1 MNTSKCPKC
10 EKGVFQLES
19 LEPIGSNRNILNVI
33 CHTCSTVV
41 GSLDYCSNGESQ
53 EKTEKQFS
61 EINHKLNVINQNL
74 GKVLQ
79 HLNLNS

>member
-10 EKGVFQLES
+10 EKGVFQFES
-19 LEPIGSNRNILNVI
+19 ITPIGSKREILNVI

-41 GSLDYCSNGESQ
+41 GSLDYCSNGEYQ
-53 EKTEKQFS
+53 EKTDKQIS

-79 HLNLNS
+79 HINKNN